1 MEQNY
6 LPLALTTK
14 LEFAFLD
21 ILKLEF
27 TKLEFA
33 FLDAL
38 KLEFAFLDVL
48 KLEFALLDVLKLEFT
63 FLDILKIPLSMLEN
77 PDRWSLF
84 TTCKAFYLS
93 YKNQVKC
100 IMFPLRDRK
109 LLNFV
114 HIQAP
119 KRYNALSRWRVLR
132 CIEIQGE
139 EPTNTACFG
148 SIKSL
153 IDYCSYIK
161 NNNLSCSL
169 TKIMLKGVCL
179 NNSLPKKLS
188 KLLKLEHLFLDD
200 CEGKFGDISMLLKW
214 CPNLHSLYLRK
225 THFYDSSLNII
236 TPIQP
241 SREFKELR
249 LEILT
254 RLQSNMD
261 NAATPCLPNMNE
273 LLACNTSAQFD
284 SDPDLDDEFYY
295 DLVLTSFKEMFNG
308 GLCEAKLY
316 CIFPNLSNRHLNIEV
331 IGFKYGGL
339 LNLNLGHTL
348 PNYNPNS
355 KC

>member
-14 LEFAFLD
+14 LEFSFLD
-21 ILKLEF
+21 V
-27 TKLEFA
+27 
-33 FLDAL
+33 L

-48 KLEFALLDVLKLEFT
+48 KLEFTFLDVLKLEFA

-77 PDRWSLF
+77 SDRWSLL
-84 TTCKAFYLS
+84 TTCKAFYLN
-93 YKNQVKC
+93 YKNQVQC
-100 IMFPLRDRK
+100 IIYPLRDRK
-109 LLNFV
+109 LLNFE

-119 KRYNALSRWRVLR
+119 KCHNALSRRRVLR

-139 EPTNTACFG
+139 EPGNPINTACFG

-153 IDYCSYIK
+153 NEYCSYIK

-169 TKIMLKGVCL
+169 TKIMFKGVCL
-179 NNSLPKKLS
+179 DDFSPKKLS
-188 KLLKLEHLFLDD
+188 KLLKLEHLFLDE
-200 CEGKFGDISMLLKW
+200 CEGKSGDISMLLKW

-225 THFYDSSLNII
+225 TQFYDSSLNIS

-241 SREFKELR
+241 SCEFKEQR
-249 LEILT
+249 LEVLT

-261 NAATPCLPNMNE
+261 NTATPCLPNMNE
-273 LLACNTSAQFD
+273 LLACNTSTQFY
-284 SDPDLDDEFYY
+284 SDPDLGDEFYY

-316 CIFPNLSNRHLNIEV
+316 CIFPNLSNRYLNIEV

-339 LNLNLGHTL
+339 LNLNLGRTL

-355 KC
+355 KCL